1 MKRYIEKFILK
12 HKKAK
17 KTKKENEKKIEKDIM
32 HKNNKITHKKI
43 DKNMYIQILI
53 KRKMK

>member
-17 KTKKENEKKIEKDIM
+17 KTKKDNEKKKKKDIM

-43 DKNMYIQILI
+43 CIYKY
-53 KRKMK
+53 K